1 MVVTARGKIKQQGGR
16 VMGMVC
22 DRDCCYIWG
31 GQRSPRWWGDIWVK
45 ILQEGRERVMP
56 VSEGMGLQ
64 AEETVGAK
72 ALRQRVLGVLE
83 EQQGG

>member
-1 MVVTARGKIKQQGGR
+1 M
-16 VMGMVC
+16 
-22 DRDCCYIWG
+22 
-31 GQRSPRWWGDIWVK
+31 K

-56 VSEGMGLQ
+56 VSEGMGIQ
-64 AEETVGAK
+64 AEETAGAK

>member
-1 MVVTARGKIKQQGGR
+1 M
-16 VMGMVC
+16 
-22 DRDCCYIWG
+22 
-31 GQRSPRWWGDIWVK
+31 K